1 MAHKVHPQAHRTP
14 TTFDWDSQW
23 YSKDNYA
30 KFSREDIQIRKH
42 LEEEYEDAH
51 IDAVRVER
59 DPESMEIT
67 ILAAKPGFIIGR
79 GGQEIDKLRKHIE
92 RQILKMELD
101 VKINVKEIKS
111 PARSA
116 EVIAKTMAKKIE
128 GRIPPRR
135 VMKKALSR
143 IMNGGAQG
151 AKLEVSGRLGGSEI
165 ARTEKLSEGKVPLIT
180 LRADIDYAFTE
191 ANTSYGSIGI
201 KVWIY
206 KGEVFSRKDKFDNQ

>member
-1 MAHKVHPQAHRTP
+1 MAHKVHPQSFRTP
-14 TTFDWDSQW
+14 TTFEWDSQW

-30 KFSREDIQIRKH
+30 KYSKEDIQIRQH
-42 LEEEYEDAH
+42 LDNEYEDAH
-51 IDAVRVER
+51 IDSVRVER

-79 GGQEIDKLRKHIE
+79 GGEEIEKLRKHIE
-92 RQILKMELD
+92 RQILKMNLD
-101 VKINVKEIKS
+101 VKINVKEVQS

-116 EVIAKTMAKKIE
+116 KVIAKTMAKKIE

-143 IMNGGAQG
+143 IMSGGAQG

-180 LRADIDYAFTE
+180 LRADIDYAFAE
-191 ANTSYGSIGI
+191 ANTSYGTIGI